1 MNRLTSGMVGLLAV
15 ALVGACSGD
24 PTGDLRNGVSVLTAS
39 PSTLN
44 VTLGKNKTTQITAV
58 DDQGNDISSA
68 FEVTDVGPGID
79 VKRDSTYLPI
89 FLNDS
94 TLSVP
99 PEAPTFQYVVTATGL
114 ASSHFTVAVGDK
126 SVTIPVFV
134 APDPL
139 NIPVSTLSSSG
150 ANASDPITITA
161 PAGYLFSPTTTV
173 AFDAGDG
180 VTVGVSGDGTQLTVL
195 APPGATSK
203 ASVTGLFVPYF
214 PTAIVS
220 DSSDVAVTVN
230 PTLAAANGTDDPN
243 TAPELTPALTSTIF
257 TGILDG
263 GDWSGADITG
273 DGGLGAQYY
282 KFTVSEAGDYTFHM
296 NWPNDADLDPV
307 VCFDAACSDGAFAGT
322 GVDQPEEGTL
332 TLQPGTYYFAAVLFD
347 VGASATNPAYWT
359 LQITGA
365 PPTAGIKALRTSGLS
380 SLRHR
385 SK

>member
-1 MNRLTSGMVGLLAV
+1 MAALLAV

-24 PTGDLRNGVSVLTAS
+24 PTGDLRNGVSLLTAS

-58 DDQGNDISSA
+58 DDQGNDITSA
-68 FEVTDVGPGID
+68 FEVTDIGPGIE

-89 FLNDS
+89 YLSDS

-126 SVTIPVFV
+126 SVTVPVLV

-139 NIPVSTLSSSG
+139 NIPISTLVSSG
-150 ANASDPITITA
+150 PNASDPVTITA
-161 PAGYLFSPTTTV
+161 PAGYQFSPTSTV
-173 AFDAGDG
+173 VFDAGDA
-180 VTVGVSGDGTQLTVL
+180 VTTGVSDDGTQLTVL
-195 APPGATSK
+195 APPGSTSK
-203 ASVTGLFVPYF
+203 GTVTGLFVPYF
-214 PTAIVS
+214 PSAIVS
-220 DSSDVAVTVN
+220 DSTDAAVAVN
-230 PTLAAANGTDDPN
+230 PVLAAANGTDDPN
-243 TAPELTPALTSTIF
+243 TAPELTPPLTTTSF

-263 GDWSGADITG
+263 GNWSGADITG

-282 KFTVSEAGDYTFHM
+282 KFEVTEAGDYTFHM

-332 TLQPGTYYFAAVLFD
+332 TLQPGTYYFVAVLFD
-347 VGASATNPAYWT
+347 VGASATNPDYWT

-365 PPTAGIKALRTSGLS
+365 PPTAGIKMLRTTALS
-380 SLRHR
+380 SLKHR